1 MSKEDLLE
9 EIEILKGYKL
19 MYQNLNK
26 QNKRYR
32 EALEFYANRQA
43 YYHTNEHQAEIMLD
57 YGNRARKAL
66 EGEE

>member
-19 MYQNLNK
+19 MYQNLHE

-32 EALEFYANRQA
+32 EALEKLVNAPQDMSRGRYA
-43 YYHTNEHQAEIMLD
+43 D
-57 YGNRARKAL
+57 YADRVAREAL
-66 EGEE
+66 EDEK

>member
-19 MYQNLNK
+19 MYQNLSE

-32 EALEFYANRQA
+32 EALMTIAVGDNHFATYEDIAKQ
-43 YYHTNEHQAEIMLD
+43 
-57 YGNRARKAL
+57 AL
-66 EGEE
+66 EAEK